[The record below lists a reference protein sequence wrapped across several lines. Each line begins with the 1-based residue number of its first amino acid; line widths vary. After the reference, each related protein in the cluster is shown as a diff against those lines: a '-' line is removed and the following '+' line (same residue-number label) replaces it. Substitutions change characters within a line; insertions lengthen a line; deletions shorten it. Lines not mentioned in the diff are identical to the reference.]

1 MAAFKSI
8 VLKIVKGVLWFFG
21 IASLVIFTLSFTDIP
36 FNAYYKL
43 GMVQTNITE
52 RPDIIVVLGGA
63 GMPSQN
69 GLIKTFYASAAAKKY
84 KNSQIV
90 IAMPYSG
97 SDSLYPLQL
106 MANELI
112 IKGIDSLRI
121 KFEPLGFNTRSQALN
136 VASLLNNDKRLNL
149 LIITTP
155 EHMYRSI
162 HAFKKV
168 GFTKIAGLPAFE
180 KPIEEEKLIDSKGD
194 EKIGLSVRYNMWS
207 YLNYELLVLREYC
220 AITYYKINGWI

>member
-1 MAAFKSI
+1 MTNFKSI
-8 VLKIVKGVLWFFG
+8 LLAVSKGILGFFG
-21 IASLVIFTLSFTDIP
+21 IISLIFLALSFTDIP

-43 GMVQTNITE
+43 GMVHSNTTE
-52 RPDIIVVLGGA
+52 IPNIIVVLGGT

-84 KNSQIV
+84 KKADII

-112 IKGIDSLRI
+112 VKGIDSLRI
-121 KFEPLGFNTRSQALN
+121 KFEPLGFNTRSQAVNIASMLN
-136 VASLLNNDKRLNL
+136 DGKQLSL

-194 EKIGLSVRYNMWS
+194 EKIGLSLRYNIWS

-220 AITYYKINGWI
+220 AIAYYKINGWI